1 MIVRFKRRSLE
12 IARALATQASLA
24 IQLTQLART
33 ARESAVLEERNR
45 LAGEIH
51 DSLAQSF
58 AGISMQLSHPVV
70 REGLT
75 ESLARPELSPREL
88 QVLRRLAAGNS
99 NKEIGEMLQITEHTV
114 KAHVKAI
121 LLKLGALGRTKAIAI
136 AIKRGLTREG

>member
-1 MIVRFKRRSLE
+1 MKSSPINVIRVL
-12 IARALATQASLA
+12 IA
-24 IQLTQLART
+24 
-33 ARESAVLEERNR
+33 
-45 LAGEIH
+45 
-51 DSLAQSF
+51 DD
-58 AGISMQLSHPVV
+58 HPVV

-136 AIKRGLTREG
+136 AIKRGLIRES